1 MGEVRV
7 AGVDMAGGGWAV
19 VVLEGRRFRDAFRC
33 ETFADALRADARV
46 VAVDVPIGIPESG
59 TRPADEAARRFVGP
73 RASSVFTTPV
83 RRVLEAATYAEA
95 RGVATELTGKSVT
108 AQAYALRRRIL
119 EVDDYAGA
127 DDRVIEVHPEVS
139 FGELAR
145 RPLGSK
151 HRLDGLIERRALLQE
166 AGIDVPEAVPRLA
179 EPDLLD
185 ATVAAWTAA
194 RYARGEALPLPEG
207 HTERIGAIWR

>member
-1 MGEVRV
+1 MADVRA
-7 AGVDMAGGGWAV
+7 AGVDMASGAWAV
-19 VVLEGRRFRDAFRC
+19 VVLDGVRVTDAFRS
-33 ETFADALRADARV
+33 ETFAEALLVDAEA

-73 RASSVFTTPV
+73 RAASVFTTPV

-95 RGVATELTGKSVT
+95 RGVATELTGHSVSK
-108 AQAYALRRRIL
+108 QSYSLRKRIL
-119 EVDDYAGA
+119 EVDDYAHR
-127 DDRVIEVHPEVS
+127 DERVIEVHPEVS
-139 FGELAR
+139 FRELAR

-151 HRLDGLIERRALLQE
+151 NKLDGLIERRALLE
-166 AGIDVPEAVPRLA
+166 GAGIEVPETVPRLA

-185 ATVAAWTAA
+185 AVIAAWTAG

-207 HTERIGAIWR
+207 HAERIGAIWR

>member
-1 MGEVRV
+1 MADVRA
-7 AGVDMAGGGWAV
+7 AGVDMAGGAWAV
-19 VVLEGRRFRDAFRC
+19 AVLEGLRVADAFRC
-33 ETFADALRADARV
+33 ETFAEALLVDAEAIG
-46 VAVDVPIGIPESG
+46 VDVPIGIPESG
-59 TRPADEAARRFVGP
+59 MRPADEAARRFVGP

-95 RGVATELTGKSVT
+95 RGVATELTGRSISK
-108 AQAYALRRRIL
+108 QAYSLRKRIL
-119 EVDDYAGA
+119 EVDEYARR
-127 DDRVIEVHPEVS
+127 DERVIEVHPEVS
-139 FGELAR
+139 FRELGR

-151 HRLDGLIERRALLQE
+151 HKLDGLIERRGLLE
-166 AGIDVPEAVPRLA
+166 AAGIEVPEAVPRLA

-185 ATVAAWTAA
+185 AVIGAWTAG